1 MSTLLGRHLLVELHD
16 CDTALLNDE
25 QFLRSQCVAAAGQ
38 MGATVVKEH
47 SHRFT
52 PIGVSVVIILAESHL
67 SLHTWPEHGM
77 AAVDIFV
84 CGSEA
89 DPHVAKQWLA
99 RALKASRVD
108 ELEIRR
114 GELADYLLRP
124 RRRMK
129 PIGARPT

>member
-16 CDTALLNDE
+16 CDSALLDDE
-25 QFLRSQCVAAAGQ
+25 QFLRSQCAAAAGR

-67 SLHTWPEHGM
+67 SLHTWPEYGL

-84 CGSEA
+84 CGPGA
-89 DPHVAKQWLA
+89 DPHVAKQRLS
-99 RALKASRVD
+99 RSLKAGRVV

-114 GELADYLLRP
+114 GELADYGPRP
-124 RRRMK
+124 KRRMK